1 MKHFANFNNIGLGVG
16 AAVGLARGSG
26 LIGES
31 QEERDNTTGL
41 GRLGK
46 LAGYTGGGAALG
58 AGAGKALKYA
68 RGSGRN
74 AVETP
79 PSQHRRERVEPPSN
93 RQDAPPTVNPPQ
105 SEGRRKAAEVQ
116 AKIDKLKQEGQE
128 AVNAAN
134 SWANPRPEPV
144 TSPPDKR
151 AMGVS
156 ARVTQ
161 KKAANTSPYA
171 PPQSNAATIGGRAAT
186 WNGAGYK
193 QHRTEI
199 QTKINEIKASAL
211 PEEQKKYNI
220 KVLLKELEYKTLN
233 NPVLVGG
240 ESVQDLINA
249 GNYSKSQNKF
259 RSF

>member
-1 MKHFANFNNIGLGVG
+1 MKHFANFAPSYNNIGLGIG
-16 AAVGLARGSG
+16 ATVGLARGSG

-31 QEERDNTTGL
+31 QEERDSTTGL

-58 AGAGKALKYA
+58 AGAGM
-68 RGSGRN
+68 
-74 AVETP
+74 
-79 PSQHRRERVEPPSN
+79 
-93 RQDAPPTVNPPQ
+93 
-105 SEGRRKAAEVQ
+105 
-116 AKIDKLKQEGQE
+116 
-128 AVNAAN
+128 AVNAGTKYLQGRKGTVPEPRPQDRTTSTEPWDN
-134 SWANPRPEPV
+134 DWTKSQPQRPEPA
-144 TSPPDKR
+144 TPLPNKR

-156 ARVTQ
+156 ARVAQ
-161 KKAANTSPYA
+161 RKAADTSPYA